1 MKVLVTGIAGFIG
14 STLAKS
20 LIGIGYEVV
29 GIDDYSTGFKKNV
42 PKESIMIEGDI
53 SDSSTINKLNKF
65 SIDYIFHFAGQ
76 SSGEISFENPVRDLE
91 INTKSTLLLLDFA
104 VKNRVK
110 RFFYASSMSVY
121 GDNNEY
127 VDEQCET
134 NPRSFYGVGKLASEK
149 YLSIYSNSI
158 LKCTSLRLFNV
169 YGDNQNLSNLKQGMI
184 SIYLS
189 MALKNKEIIVKGSKD
204 RFRDFIEIND
214 VISAI
219 LFLLSNSQ
227 DNNYEVY
234 NISTNVK
241 TNVEE
246 VITLILKYLNSD
258 IDVAYLG
265 STPGD
270 QFGIFGD
277 NNKIKNLGWRPTI
290 QFNKG
295 LKNLILKLKNE

>member
-20 LIGIGYEVV
+20 LIGNGYEVV